1 MSRRP
6 PAHEAL
12 VLDEMFSPKLAENLR
27 RRGFDVIVVADDPQL
42 RAKSDAELCDWAA
55 QEDRRIVTEN
65 VKDFRP
71 LAVARR
77 GSPRLLFTSSRTFPR
92 SRRSF
97 GAISNALQEWLESP
111 AQDSRPAEDWLW
123 RR

>member
-12 VLDEMFSPKLAENLR
+12 VLDEMFSHKLAENLR
-27 RRGFDVIVVADDPQL
+27 RRGFDVIAVADDPQL
-42 RAKSDAELCDWAA
+42 RAKTDAELCDWAA

-77 GSPRLLFTSSRTFPR
+77 GSPRLLVSSSRTFPR

-97 GAISNALQEWLESP
+97 GAISKALEEWLESS
-111 AQDSRPAEDWLW
+111 AQDSRPAEDWL
-123 RR
+123 RRA